1 MDPYLTEEWRRNSAP
16 DGYTPKTGCQLH
28 LDTVLQPYAR
38 NSKPK
43 LCRNCSNT
51 QSDCRHSDYPSK
63 ASLLAGRGTPKQA
76 LEEHAD

>member
-1 MDPYLTEEWRRNSAP
+1 MAPKSAP

-28 LDTVLQPYAR
+28 LDTELPPYAR

-43 LCRNCSNT
+43 LCRNCSDT
-51 QSDCRHSDYPSK
+51 QSTADSDYPPLKQVSWRC
-63 ASLLAGRGTPKQA
+63 LGTPKQA